1 MLHRTQLA
9 VVLGAACA
17 ALLFADARPAVA
29 RDLVKAT
36 AALALADE
44 EPPPTRSEMLEKSRR
59 EEAAKART
67 HKEDDTPAY
76 KKWWFWT
83 LTAVVVGGTVALG
96 AWAVKPSTPAARP
109 CATNVIGCF
118 GDGR

>member
-9 VVLGAACA
+9 LVLGAACA
-17 ALLFADARPAVA
+17 ALLVGSAPPAVA

-36 AALALADE
+36 VELALAEE
-44 EPPPTRSEMLEKSRR
+44 EPPPTRSEVLEKARR
-59 EEAAKART
+59 EEASKAKAR
-67 HKEDDTPAY
+67 KEDDTPAY

-109 CATNVIGCF
+109 CKPTVIGCF

>member
-1 MLHRTQLA
+1 MLQRTQLA
-9 VVLGAACA
+9 LVLGAACA
-17 ALLFADARPAVA
+17 ALLVGGARPAFA

-36 AALALADE
+36 VELALADE
-44 EPPPTRSEMLEKSRR
+44 EPPPTRSEMLEKAKR
-59 EEAAKART
+59 EEAAKAKVR
-67 HKEDDTPAY
+67 KEDDTPAY

-96 AWAVKPSTPAARP
+96 AWAVKPSTPSARP
-109 CATNVIGCF
+109 CATTAIGCF